1 MTVNRLVARAAD
13 LVGAYGNFNTSP
25 SQVDA
30 ETLAMGSCAQIK
42 QVLELFIKF
51 VYRKSTDGLY
61 INITGN
67 GSIPAGVY
75 VPWAHKGKPKDAKG
89 SRAQLTETERNVV
102 REWLKLLAANR
113 RYPLFVY
120 RSDSRRWYVDIMRYD
135 SEEDGLTWLGKN
147 MLEPKAYVSIKMR
160 VAQ

>member
-1 MTVNRLVARAAD
+1 MTLNRFVVRAAD

-30 ETLAMGSCAQIK
+30 ETLAMGSCAQIR
-42 QVLELFIKF
+42 QVMELFIKF
-51 VYRKSTDGLY
+51 VYRKTADGLY

-75 VPWAHKGKPKDAKG
+75 VPWAHKGKPKGSRG

-102 REWLKLLAANR
+102 REWLKMLAANR

-120 RSDSRRWYVDIMRYD
+120 RSASRRWYVDVIRYSD
-135 SEEDGLTWLGKN
+135 EADGLAWLSKS
-147 MLEPKAYVSIKMR
+147 MIEPKAYVSIKLR
-160 VAQ
+160 LAQ